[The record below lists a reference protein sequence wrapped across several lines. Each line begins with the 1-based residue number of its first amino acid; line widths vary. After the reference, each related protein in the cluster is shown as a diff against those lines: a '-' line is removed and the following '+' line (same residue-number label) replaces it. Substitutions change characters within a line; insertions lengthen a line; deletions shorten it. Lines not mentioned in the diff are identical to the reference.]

1 MSFNTRNANNIRDDF
16 TSNNI
21 TGGNGSG
28 GISGI
33 LRKVS
38 GPTAG
43 NTSSI
48 VSSATT
54 TTATTI
60 NINVNQNESRQVDLL
75 VFGYACKVFRDD
87 VKALDIDQGKHL
99 IPWMGDH
106 NLKIDRY
113 DVRGALY
120 DLTPYEP
127 PPGGY
132 GNRLDYLTPE
142 EQRAEQLCEEERYL
156 FLYNDELDFITNQ
169 EEELK
174 RLQQETNG
182 AGYSQVDFAY
192 DRQSMQ
198 TESALITSHG
208 QSREEYMPSPTNE
221 ESEQQVFQKPH
232 NFEVPAHIQLPE
244 TMKQHAIIEKTARFI
259 ASQGV
264 QMEILLKAK
273 QSNNVQFEFL
283 AQNSSLNAYYKH
295 VVNAIKNGT
304 YPKAQATNVPSP
316 QQSIADDQS
325 AESEISGAV
334 VTVAKPI
341 ITVPTIK
348 YKPSV
353 DCVYTQL
360 ISKIKGV
367 PLPELHED
375 TSRQSCGS
383 QTEHSNVASPCT
395 TPVLLQYNGTT
406 YLPEHEENSNSDSV
420 TNKAAS
426 ATSAELLQPQVEVL
440 KNSSALALAQN
451 YSSDSETEEELSAK
465 KEAPEP
471 QLEFPVPIENLKN
484 IIDKTALYVVKNG
497 RKFEETLLTKSEER
511 FTFLL
516 PNNEYYPYYLYKIT
530 GDPNAASKEQKQR
543 KAAAVAAA
551 LLSKKGLTGEKNS
564 STPVSFSIKSK
575 DETSAGTLQQPV
587 LPQDHS
593 DDEDVAS
600 AALGKTAQQNRQVPE
615 HVQKAIQFV
624 ESQLMARNAKLA
636 AVVTASLV
644 SQPSALALTKSSLST
659 ALATSYSKT
668 TTTSTSTIAPI
679 RNEKSHISLAKTEA
693 ERNAIYEQQ
702 QQNKHK
708 EMKKAEEKVKD
719 KLAQIAREKLGGL
732 ISKEKQLQLER
743 KRKAMAFLNQIKGIS
758 SVEEAEQNLEHNEDL
773 EKPEDDGNVTD
784 DSETSVHSIPI
795 TSYGPEGNTDDD
807 EQEEQ
812 KMLTAAHKVIVP
824 IQDKEIAAATSN
836 SKTSTQESMSLRSLS
851 ITVSD
856 DEDVQLVSDT
866 KSRKDFKRRSRSKTR
881 EGETR
886 VLSANVKSY
895 KKHYRLHSNVSRS
908 ASASSASSNERRSH
922 KKRSSKSHKGKKSK
936 SKKSTKS
943 KKKTKKYAR
952 SRSKSRTRSRS
963 RSYHHQH
970 RDNHPHH
977 RHRERSVSR
986 HKSQRN
992 RSSSYSS
999 TSSESRVSSSSHH
1012 YQKRKHSSQ
1021 KANNSKYS
1029 CSNSDSHKDVKRS
1042 RYD

>member
-1 MSFNTRNANNIRDDF
+1 MSFNTRNANNLRDDY
-16 TSNNI
+16 TNSS
-21 TGGNGSG
+21 NGSG

-38 GPTAG
+38 GPTVG

-48 VSSATT
+48 VSSTT
-54 TTATTI
+54 TT
-60 NINVNQNESRQVDLL
+60 NLNVNQTEARQVDLL
-75 VFGYACKVFRDD
+75 VFGYACKIFRDD

-156 FLYNDELDFITNQ
+156 FLYNDELDFINNQ

-182 AGYSQVDFAY
+182 AGYNQVDFTY

-198 TESALITSHG
+198 IESTMITSHN
-208 QSREEYMPSPTNE
+208 QNREEYMPSPTGE
-221 ESEQQVFQKPH
+221 ESEQQAFQKPH
-232 NFEVPAHIQLPE
+232 NFEIPVHIQLPE

-283 AQNSSLNAYYKH
+283 AQNSPLNAYYKH

-304 YPKAQATNVPSP
+304 YPKTHVSSLPSP
-316 QQSIADDQS
+316 QEPTVDDQS
-325 AESEISGAV
+325 NEVEGGTVGAV
-334 VTVAKPI
+334 TIPKPV

-367 PLPELHED
+367 PLPELNED

-383 QTEHSNVASPCT
+383 QTEHSNVVSPCT

-420 TNKAAS
+420 VNKAAPS
-426 ATSAELLQPQVEVL
+426 TSTDMQPQVEVL

-451 YSSDSETEEELSAK
+451 YSSDSETEEEMSTK

-471 QLEFPVPIENLKN
+471 QLEFPVPVENLKN

-564 STPVSFSIKSK
+564 SAPVSFSIKSK
-575 DETSAGTLQQPV
+575 DDSGTGTLQQPV

-593 DDEDVAS
+593 DEEDAAS
-600 AALGKTAQQNRQVPE
+600 VALGKSAQQNRQVPE

-644 SQPSALALTKSSLST
+644 SQPSALVLTKSSLST
-659 ALATSYSKT
+659 ALASSYSKT
-668 TTTSTSTIAPI
+668 TTTSTSTIAAL
-679 RNEKSHISLAKTEA
+679 RNEKPHISLAKTEA

-758 SVEEAEQNLEHNEDL
+758 SVEEGEQNLEQSVDL
-773 EKPEDDGNVTD
+773 DKPEDDGNVTD

-812 KMLTAAHKVIVP
+812 KILTGAHKVIVP
-824 IQDKEIAAATSN
+824 IQDKEISAMASN
-836 SKTSTQESMSLRSLS
+836 SKTSAQENMSLRSLS

-881 EGETR
+881 EGENI
-886 VLSANVKSY
+886 VLPTNVKSY
-895 KKHYRLHSNVSRS
+895 KKHYRLHSNISRS
-908 ASASSASSNERRSH
+908 ASVSSVSSNERRSH
-922 KKRSSKSHKGKKSK
+922 KKRSCKSHKGKKSK
-936 SKKSTKS
+936 SKKSTKN
-943 KKKTKKYAR
+943 KKKMKKYTR

-970 RDNHPHH
+970 RENYHH
-977 RHRERSVSR
+977 RHRERSISR
-986 HKSQRN
+986 HKGQRH
-992 RSSSYSS
+992 RSCSYSS
-999 TSSESRVSSSSHH
+999 TSSESHVSSSSHH
-1012 YQKRKHSSQ
+1012 YQQRKRSSE
-1021 KANNSKYS
+1021 KGNNSKYS
-1029 CSNSDSHKDVKRS
+1029 CSNSDSHKEAKRN
-1042 RYD
+1042 RYE

>member
-1 MSFNTRNANNIRDDF
+1 MFFNTRNANNIRDDF

-48 VSSATT
+48 VSSATTT

-169 EEELK
+169 GKLVLTDGHEFRIVLHCCCYM
-174 RLQQETNG
+174 QDIVYDIVNETNG

-198 TESALITSHG
+198 TESTLITSHG

-221 ESEQQVFQKPH
+221 ESEQQAFQKPH

-304 YPKAQATNVPSP
+304 YPKVQVTNLPSP
-316 QQSIADDQS
+316 QEPIADDQS
-325 AESEISGAV
+325 AESEISGGA
-334 VTVAKPI
+334 VTVTKPI

-426 ATSAELLQPQVEVL
+426 AASTELLQPQVEVL

-451 YSSDSETEEELSAK
+451 YSSDSETEEEMSAK
-465 KEAPEP
+465 KESPEP

-564 STPVSFSIKSK
+564 CKQRNKKQQTFIYIDAFTFIPILATPVSFSIKSK

-593 DDEDVAS
+593 DEEDVAS

-644 SQPSALALTKSSLST
+644 SQPALALTKSSLST

-668 TTTSTSTIAPI
+668 TTTSTSTIAAV

-758 SVEEAEQNLEHNEDL
+758 SAEEAEQNLEHNEDL

-824 IQDKEIAAATSN
+824 IQDKEIAAAISN
-836 SKTSTQESMSLRSLS
+836 SKASTQESMSLRSLS

-866 KSRKDFKRRSRSKTR
+866 KSRKDFKRRSRSKTK
-881 EGETR
+881 EGENR
-886 VLSANVKSY
+886 VLPTNLKSY
-895 KKHYRLHSNVSRS
+895 KKHYRLHSNLSRS

-922 KKRSSKSHKGKKSK
+922 KKRSSKSHKGK
-936 SKKSTKS
+936 
-943 KKKTKKYAR
+943 
-952 SRSKSRTRSRS
+952 
-963 RSYHHQH
+963 
-970 RDNHPHH
+970 NP
-977 RHRERSVSR
+977 
-986 HKSQRN
+986 N
-992 RSSSYSS
+992 RKNQQK
-999 TSSESRVSSSSHH
+999 V
-1012 YQKRKHSSQ
+1012 KRKQ
-1021 KANNSKYS
+1021 KNIHVHDQSHERDQDHVAIIINIVTIIRIIGIANAA
-1029 CSNSDSHKDVKRS
+1029 
-1042 RYD
+1042 